1 MSAPSEAH
9 ALVAAL
15 HPARVLAGCPS
26 HTSSTMPAT
35 PPTRRLRA
43 LCGQLVAPDP
53 SSPPHPHPAPTAAS
67 GGIPPRALFR
77 GGPQVSCIGFGAWPI
92 GGAHGNVER
101 DVGKQAVI
109 TAVEEVGMTFVDTAE
124 AYELEMQGGSE
135 TLIGQALTERPD
147 LRETAFVTTKVSNGP
162 FTANGI
168 KRSVERSL
176 GRLQTCPPPLPPP
189 HHRSPATFLPCC
201 AALTRSA
208 AARPHSTIPSDA
220 PSAKWIRC
228 TQRHG
233 RAASTPPLLR

>member
-1 MSAPSEAH
+1 
-9 ALVAAL
+9 
-15 HPARVLAGCPS
+15 
-26 HTSSTMPAT
+26 MPAT

-43 LCGQLVAPDP
+43 LCGQLGAPDP
-53 SSPPHPHPAPTAAS
+53 SSPPHPAPTAAS
-67 GGIPPRALFR
+67 GGIPTRALFR

-189 HHRSPATFLPCC
+189 PGCHL
-201 AALTRSA
+201 
-208 AARPHSTIPSDA
+208 
-220 PSAKWIRC
+220 PSAWPC
-228 TQRHG
+228 
-233 RAASTPPLLR
+233 

>member
-1 MSAPSEAH
+1 
-9 ALVAAL
+9 
-15 HPARVLAGCPS
+15 
-26 HTSSTMPAT
+26 MPAT

-43 LCGQLVAPDP
+43 LCGQLGAPDP
-53 SSPPHPHPAPTAAS
+53 SSPPHPAPTAAS
-67 GGIPPRALFR
+67 GGIPTRALFR

-189 HHRSPATFLPCC
+189 HHRSLP
-201 AALTRSA
+201 
-208 AARPHSTIPSDA
+208 PSF
-220 PSAKWIRC
+220 RV
-228 TQRHG
+228 
-233 RAASTPPLLR
+233 LR